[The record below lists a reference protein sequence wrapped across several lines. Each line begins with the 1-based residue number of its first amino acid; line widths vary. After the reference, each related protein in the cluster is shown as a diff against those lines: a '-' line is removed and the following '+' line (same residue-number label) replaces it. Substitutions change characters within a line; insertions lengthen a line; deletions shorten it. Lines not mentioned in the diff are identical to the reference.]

1 MDATTI
7 GLIIGVILVI
17 VTIILILSGAGKEKA
32 KIEEPQISRVEP
44 VAPAAPPVSPPPP
57 TEILEPEHFEPV
69 IPEAPPAVAQ
79 AAAEVPEMGHIE
91 TAVPEAPPVF
101 AQAAAEVPQLE
112 PVEPA
117 IPEDFSA
124 VKQAAAAVPEAGKA
138 DDLTLIEGIGPK
150 IAGLL
155 NLHGITS
162 FAQLASADLPALEK
176 MLQENGLQFIKP
188 ASWIEQGRLAA
199 EGKMDELKALQDR
212 LIGGR

>member
-1 MDATTI
+1 MDATTV
-7 GLIIGVILVI
+7 GLIIGGILVI

-32 KIEEPQISRVEP
+32 QIEESQANRVEP
-44 VAPAAPPVSPPPP
+44 AAPAAPPVSPPPAAVVS
-57 TEILEPEHFEPV
+57 EPEHFEPV
-69 IPEAPPAVAQ
+69 IPAAQPVIAPT
-79 AAAEVPEMGHIE
+79 AAEVPE
-91 TAVPEAPPVF
+91 PERF
-101 AQAAAEVPQLE
+101 
-112 PVEPA
+112 EPA
-117 IPEDFSA
+117 IPEDFSTVRQA
-124 VKQAAAAVPEAGKA
+124 AAAAVPETSKA

-176 MLQENGLQFIKP
+176 ILQENGLQFIKP

-212 LIGGR
+212 LTGGR